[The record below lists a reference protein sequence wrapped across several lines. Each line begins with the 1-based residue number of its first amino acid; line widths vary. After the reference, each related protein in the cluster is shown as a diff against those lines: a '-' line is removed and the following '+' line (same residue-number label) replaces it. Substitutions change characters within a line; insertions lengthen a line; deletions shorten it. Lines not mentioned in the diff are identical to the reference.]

1 MDVRRESGHGRQER
15 SFVNRVS
22 EVSLSHGRS
31 AGIRARAQQ
40 RPFMSRVSEVSH
52 GRPAGI
58 RVRVSGEVFHERNIC
73 GKIEDIMENEV
84 R

>member
-1 MDVRRESGHGRQER
+1 MDARRESGYGRQER
-15 SFVNRVS
+15 
-22 EVSLSHGRS
+22 
-31 AGIRARAQQ
+31 
-40 RPFMSRVSEVSH
+40 PFMNRVSEVSH

-73 GKIEDIMENEV
+73 GKIGDIMENEV